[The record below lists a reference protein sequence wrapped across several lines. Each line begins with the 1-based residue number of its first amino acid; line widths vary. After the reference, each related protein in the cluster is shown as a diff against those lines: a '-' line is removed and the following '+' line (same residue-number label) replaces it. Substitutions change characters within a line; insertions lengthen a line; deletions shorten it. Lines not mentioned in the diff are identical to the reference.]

1 MKMKKNTGNALILG
15 AATLLVGVTSTNSLD
30 AANNTHNAI
39 QQTTQNV
46 SYTAHG
52 KTDRQT
58 ARLFQQLMQ
67 NNRNLQI
74 HAEVI
79 KKPVS
84 YNKPQKD
91 VNINYTISGKTDM
104 KTVRKLIKLFNNS
117 KAIEISM
124 IANSGSQTAK
134 QKPQLK
140 ELKPQKNQNLY
151 NGSASAYVYNY
162 PQPYF
167 YGYNTAYYGYNNY
180 PPVYVQGN
188 IIWYPVPIVDNYV
201 GIKQPSAAM
210 RIASN

>member
-1 MKMKKNTGNALILG
+1 MKKNTGNALILG
-15 AATLLVGVTSTNSLD
+15 AATLLAGVTSTNSLD

-52 KTDRQT
+52 KTDRKT

-91 VNINYTISGKTDM
+91 VNINYTIQWQNGHENSQKTD
-104 KTVRKLIKLFNNS
+104 
-117 KAIEISM
+117 
-124 IANSGSQTAK
+124 QTI
-134 QKPQLK
+134 Q
-140 ELKPQKNQNLY
+140 
-151 NGSASAYVYNY
+151 
-162 PQPYF
+162 
-167 YGYNTAYYGYNNY
+167 
-180 PPVYVQGN
+180 
-188 IIWYPVPIVDNYV
+188 
-201 GIKQPSAAM
+201 
-210 RIASN
+210 